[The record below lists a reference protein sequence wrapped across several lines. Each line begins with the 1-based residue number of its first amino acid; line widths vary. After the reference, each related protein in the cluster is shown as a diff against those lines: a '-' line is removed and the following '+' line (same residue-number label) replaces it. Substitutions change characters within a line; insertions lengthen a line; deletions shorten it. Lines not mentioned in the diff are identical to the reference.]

1 MEDILKSD
9 TLFFGFLV
17 LTVLFSV
24 LVIVGVELREH
35 RRSMADLRELLRKRN
50 IL

>member
-1 MEDILKSD
+1 MEDLLKSD

-17 LTVLFSV
+17 LTVLISV
-24 LVIVGVELREH
+24 LVLVGVELREH
-35 RRSMADLRELLRKRN
+35 RRTMADLEKLLRKRN